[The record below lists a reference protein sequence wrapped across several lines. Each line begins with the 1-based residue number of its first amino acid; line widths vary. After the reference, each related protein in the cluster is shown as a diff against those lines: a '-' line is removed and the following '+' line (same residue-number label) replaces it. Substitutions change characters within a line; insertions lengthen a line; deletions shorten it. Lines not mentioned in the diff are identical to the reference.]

1 MLTTALTEQY
11 EAAARAAQRPE
22 GTPSAEQYE
31 ARVLELEKDQYASG
45 KAVNEEA
52 NGVARREAE
61 LTRARGERDDVRKW
75 DVTANASDP
84 SKV

>member
-1 MLTTALTEQY
+1 VIQ
-11 EAAARAAQRPE
+11 
-22 GTPSAEQYE
+22 
-31 ARVLELEKDQYASG
+31 LEKDQYASG

-61 LTRARGERDDVRKW
+61 LTRARGEREDVHKW
-75 DVTANASDP
+75 DPTKGATDD

>member
-1 MLTTALTEQY
+1 MI
-11 EAAARAAQRPE
+11 
-22 GTPSAEQYE
+22 
-31 ARVLELEKDQYASG
+31 ELEKDQYASG

-61 LTRARGERDDVRKW
+61 LTRARAERDEVRKW
-75 DVTANASDP
+75 DATADAMDP